1 MRYAMARFNYI
12 KFITILLQGV
22 SSLVARLLSVATQIL
37 GKLAHCVQTVS
48 ICIDTLADN
57 WFTVYLD
64 S

>member
-57 WFTVYLD
+57 
-64 S
+64 